1 MAWHNETKIIGEK
14 VTVKNEKETGV
25 VTRIDFER
33 QLVFVLFKRLR
44 EESYPYPEA
53 FDQNYLS
60 IKYAKR

>member
-25 VTRIDFER
+25 VTRIDYER